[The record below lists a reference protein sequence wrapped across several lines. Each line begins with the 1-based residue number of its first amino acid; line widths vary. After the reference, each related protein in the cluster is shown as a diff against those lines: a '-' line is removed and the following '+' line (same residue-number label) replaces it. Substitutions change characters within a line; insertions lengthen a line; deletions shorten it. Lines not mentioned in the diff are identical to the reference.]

1 MCLAG
6 LETHVLS
13 KAMGMG
19 VDLNGIHFWINEEW
33 GWVSCEGP
41 DCCPQCWQVSASGL
55 IQDLAV
61 IDSTLPSS

>member
-6 LETHVLS
+6 LEARALS

-19 VDLNGIHFWINEEW
+19 AHLNGIHFWIKEEW
-33 GWVSCEGP
+33 GWVGSEGP
-41 DCCPQCWQVSASGL
+41 DCRPQCLQVSVSGL